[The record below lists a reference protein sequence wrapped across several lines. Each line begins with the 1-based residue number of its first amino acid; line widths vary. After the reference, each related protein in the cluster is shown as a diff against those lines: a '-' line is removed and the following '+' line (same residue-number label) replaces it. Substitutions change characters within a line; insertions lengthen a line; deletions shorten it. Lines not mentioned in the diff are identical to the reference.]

1 MPKISPANAE
11 SALRQLLQA
20 AGGSTAENVVKTMA
34 IRSMAK
40 AEYSTNNIGHYGLAF
55 PFYTHFT
62 SPIRRYPDVLVHRLL
77 QEYIDGGKSAQA
89 DALMGICQHSSN
101 MEKRAAEAE
110 RASIKYKQVE
120 FLMTRIGETFYG
132 IVNGVIPKGLFVEI
146 EDNKC
151 EGFVSKDALPHDYY
165 VYEEDRQ
172 ALVGAREGR
181 EYAMGERI
189 AVRVVAADL
198 AKRQLEFDIPE
209 E

>member
-1 MPKISPANAE
+1 MTLKKPA
-11 SALRQLLQA
+11 SAGFFLFR
-20 AGGSTAENVVKTMA
+20 
-34 IRSMAK
+34 
-40 AEYSTNNIGHYGLAF
+40 
-55 PFYTHFT
+55 
-62 SPIRRYPDVLVHRLL
+62 
-77 QEYIDGGKSAQA
+77 
-89 DALMGICQHSSN
+89 SN

-151 EGFVSKDALPHDYY
+151 EGFVSKDALPHDYD
-165 VYEEDRQ
+165 VYEEDRK
-172 ALVGAREGR
+172 ALIGARECR
-181 EYAMGERI
+181 EYAIGERI
-189 AVRVVAADL
+189 AVRVVTADL